1 MHWSY
6 IPFLEDGKNKI
17 LTSQLQPENQQVLPP
32 VGIIYLC
39 CNDLDR
45 DALIG
50 ISKLNYKGTLRAIVH
65 DDSTDPKSQSEVNS
79 VVNTLRQI
87 RSDIDISLLRRSIKG
102 GGKAGVMN
110 YVLDTTGSGYEYF
123 IMCDNDSMILQPDTI
138 QTALKYLS
146 DDNIAIAQF
155 RIKGI
160 DSDEYCKV
168 SRYLKNC
175 IDAFHVF
182 MSVFSRYGWSPF
194 IGHNAML
201 RTKAIL
207 EQGGFTPG
215 FFSDDLDMTIRLN
228 LKGLKVVYASDIV
241 MGEKHPS
248 SYASLPN
255 SEKLEIKGKDI
266 YLDGNKFII
275 RGIQYSP
282 WRSGTGP
289 NKNYPYPAPNLITQD
304 LTLISKMHVNT
315 ILVYD
320 APAFVLDLA
329 KKDNLF
335 VIYTFSIYWN
345 ALGTKDFR
353 NEKEKILNK
362 VKLLK
367 DQPNILAWELGNEIP
382 IELTQ
387 KVSQD
392 TIEKEMKDL
401 YNSIKAIDPH
411 HFISHGNRPPT
422 KSLKL
427 DFFDFQ
433 SFNVYPV
440 WPPEVVAH
448 GYGNYISEFLQP
460 IAGSKPLLISEFG
473 VNSLEG
479 GEAGQARI
487 VEQCWKELNEAKA
500 CGGVVFSFADEWWK
514 NYNNPIKPDQWWYRV
529 DAPNDELKHD
539 LDPEEYY
546 GVMNADRTPK
556 LAYFAVQ
563 KMFEKTSSN
572 TEKEIPAIFVGALFL
587 FALGLWL
594 WSRKKSK

>member
-1 MHWSY
+1 MQSAKAHFKTVMTCKKFSFPEKFTFLFFIGFYFMQGILLSY
-6 IPFLEDGKNKI
+6 LVLTFLIIPWTDILYPYDLNASLIVGSAII
-17 LTSQLQPENQQVLPP
+17 LTIFFPFICYFIKEGNIFENL
-32 VGIIYLC
+32 GSILFGGLIY
-39 CNDLDR
+39 
-45 DALIG
+45 G
-50 ISKLNYKGTLRAIVH
+50 
-65 DDSTDPKSQSEVNS
+65 STDFQSIRGIWDCIRNKKREWVPTNQSMRLQSQNIFAEVIFGGILFLVPLFKFPS
-79 VVNTLRQI
+79 ILFLPCSYLFAGKFLFVPGFYTLYD
-87 RSDIDISLLRRSIKG
+87 DIH
-102 GGKAGVMN
+102 
-110 YVLDTTGSGYEYF
+110 E
-123 IMCDNDSMILQPDTI
+123 
-138 QTALKYLS
+138 
-146 DDNIAIAQF
+146 
-155 RIKGI
+155 RIKSKI
-160 DSDEYCKV
+160 NWAITTV
-168 SRYLKNC
+168 SMVVIYV
-175 IDAFHVF
+175 ISIMMISA
-182 MSVFSRYGWSPF
+182 MSR
-194 IGHNAML
+194 
-201 RTKAIL
+201 
-207 EQGGFTPG
+207 
-215 FFSDDLDMTIRLN
+215 
-228 LKGLKVVYASDIV
+228 
-241 MGEKHPS
+241 PS
-248 SYASLPN
+248 ALPN

-289 NKNYPYPAPNLITQD
+289 NKNYPYPAPNLIAQD

-345 ALGTKDFR
+345 AMGTKDFK
-353 NEKEKILNK
+353 NEKEKILIK

-411 HFISHGNRPPT
+411 HFISHGNWPPT
-422 KSLKL
+422 KSLKF

-460 IAGSKPLLISEFG
+460 VAGNKPLLISEFG

-487 VEQCWKELNEAKA
+487 VGQCWKELIEAKA

-546 GVMNADRTPK
+546 GVMHANRTPK
-556 LAYFAVQ
+556 PVYNVVQ

-572 TEKEIPAIFVGALFL
+572 TSDKEIPAIFVGVLFL
-587 FALGLWL
+587 LALGVWL
-594 WSRKKSK
+594 WSRKKPR